1 MPGIYSA
8 HDAIIGVQGTMGG
21 RGGGASFV
29 GAYDAIPSISAAYGM
44 RRLLSSYTGALVR
57 LRRASDN
64 AESDFG
70 YTSTGDL
77 DTAAIAT
84 WLTATTGYRV
94 TWYDQSG
101 GEKNLTQSTAANQPL
116 YVASGQNS
124 RSVSRFDGVDDSLQ
138 AGASLLAT
146 NAIFSLVIGTKITNE
161 PLAGALLSQYAAA
174 TAGRLAWI
182 ANQNDSGANQAGRIN
197 PFFQSA
203 TSGAGYAGAPD
214 DFAYAAPSLISF
226 VNTGAAEGAKIYLNG
241 TVQESFTVTSVY
253 AGNTGI
259 GRDHAS
265 ILGPFDG
272 DIYEIV
278 IASAAWSDANR
289 QAAEAALNT
298 YWSIY

>member
-1 MPGIYSA
+1 MAGIYSV
-8 HDAIIGVQGTMGG
+8 HDAFIGVQSALGG

-101 GEKNLTQSTAANQPL
+101 NSKNVTQSTAANQPL
-116 YVASGQNS
+116 YVASSQNS

-161 PLAGALLSQYAAA
+161 IKL
-174 TAGRLAWI
+174 
-182 ANQNDSGANQAGRIN
+182 
-197 PFFQSA
+197 
-203 TSGAGYAGAPD
+203 
-214 DFAYAAPSLISF
+214 
-226 VNTGAAEGAKIYLNG
+226 GAA
-241 TVQESFTVTSVY
+241 
-253 AGNTGI
+253 
-259 GRDHAS
+259 
-265 ILGPFDG
+265 
-272 DIYEIV
+272 
-278 IASAAWSDANR
+278 
-289 QAAEAALNT
+289 
-298 YWSIY
+298 